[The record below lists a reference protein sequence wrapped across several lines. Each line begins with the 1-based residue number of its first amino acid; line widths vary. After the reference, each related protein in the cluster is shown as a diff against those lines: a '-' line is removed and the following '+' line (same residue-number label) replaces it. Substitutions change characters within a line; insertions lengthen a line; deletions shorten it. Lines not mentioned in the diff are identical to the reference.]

1 MNVAVLDDEPEDV
14 RLLAGYL
21 ERFQLEYDVPMQI
34 HTFYAGIDFLEEYAG
49 EYDIIFLDI
58 KMPDSDGLTVAR
70 EIRRRDPAVAIIFVT
85 IMAQYAIHGYEVNA
99 IDFIVKPVGY
109 FNFAEKLEKAIRF
122 KQARD
127 NKDILLMGEDGVV
140 RLTASQLW
148 YAEKDK
154 NDLIYHTA
162 VGEFQKRGSMKA
174 LKESL
179 RGLPFAECTAG
190 CLVNLNRVQRI
201 WKDTV
206 FLPGIELP
214 LSRRMKKT
222 FTQRYI
228 EYIGGGL

>member
-21 ERFQLEYDVPMQI
+21 ERFQSEYEVPMQI
-34 HTFYAGIDFLEEYAG
+34 HTFYGSIDFLEEFAG

-85 IMAQYAIHGYEVNA
+85 IMAQYAIQGYEVNA
-99 IDFIVKPVGY
+99 IDFMVKPVGY

-122 KQARD
+122 NQARG

-140 RLTASQLW
+140 RLTASQLL

-154 NDLIYHTA
+154 NDLIYHTT
-162 VGEFQKRGSMKA
+162 VGVFQKRGSMKA

-179 RGLPFAECTAG
+179 QGLPFAECTSG
-190 CLVNLNRVQRI
+190 CLVNLTRVQRI
-201 WKDTV
+201 GKESV
-206 FLPGIELP
+206 FLPDAELP
-214 LSRRMKKT
+214 LSRRMKKD